1 MAKSA
6 RASTRKRNNATL
18 RTKVFGPAYDART
31 ERLSTKLQEL
41 ANAPKPDQ
49 EKKMDEDVDEDKKDA
64 DAHVPAVDEDQGK
77 QVPAQPQTVSN
88 PSTVEAMQWTGL
100 APSLKKQKRA
110 KSADRLNKIS
120 KRKPRNRMVFQSE
133 IARKKR
139 QSKGKKA

>member
-1 MAKSA
+1 
-6 RASTRKRNNATL
+6 
-18 RTKVFGPAYDART
+18 
-31 ERLSTKLQEL
+31 
-41 ANAPKPDQ
+41 
-49 EKKMDEDVDEDKKDA
+49 MDEDVDEDKKDA